1 MITEIEIE
9 TVKISSTRNETA
21 ISQLR
26 DQHYREMELKEQRR
40 ALKQQLARLD
50 IKAPVS
56 GIVYGLQV
64 FALRAVFR
72 AAEPLLYL
80 VPQDRPLVI
89 AAQVAPMYIDQLFIG
104 QTVFLRFSAL
114 DQNNTPELLGLV
126 AQISADTFQNDS
138 AGGAYYRV
146 EITLAQGETA
156 RLPEGAT
163 LRPGMPV
170 KTYIKIGDHSPLTY
184 LIKPLSNYFV
194 KAFRER

>member
-1 MITEIEIE
+1 
-9 TVKISSTRNETA
+9 
-21 ISQLR
+21 
-26 DQHYREMELKEQRR
+26 MELKEQRR

-64 FALRAVFR
+64 FALRAVIR

-114 DQNNTPELLGLV
+114 DQNNTPELLGV
-126 AQISADTFQNDS
+126 
-138 AGGAYYRV
+138 
-146 EITLAQGETA
+146 
-156 RLPEGAT
+156 
-163 LRPGMPV
+163 
-170 KTYIKIGDHSPLTY
+170 
-184 LIKPLSNYFV
+184 
-194 KAFRER
+194 

>member
-1 MITEIEIE
+1 
-9 TVKISSTRNETA
+9 
-21 ISQLR
+21 
-26 DQHYREMELKEQRR
+26 MELKEQRR
-40 ALKQQLARLD
+40 APKQQLARLD

-64 FALRAVFR
+64 FALRAVIH
-72 AAEPLLYL
+72 AADPLLYL

-89 AAQVAPMYIDQLFIG
+89 AARVAPMCIDQLFIG

-114 DQNNTPELLGLV
+114 DKNNTPKLLGLV
-126 AQISADTFQNDS
+126 TQISADTFQNGS

-156 RLPEGAT
+156 RLPEGTT

-170 KTYIKIGDHSPLTY
+170 ETYIKIGDRSPLAY